1 MLSLPFLLSSH
12 QIVDEASTWSRSLA
26 KGITDESAAH
36 GIKVESWSTPHLR
49 DMGRLNATQAD
60 LAAAAK
66 HARASGFKVIMLA
79 MSTYVELAVRAL
91 LDEGLFGKGFVIIS
105 A

>member
-66 HARASGFKVIMLA
+66 HARASGFKVILLT
-79 MSTYVELAVRAL
+79 MSTKVELAVRAL
-91 LDEGLFGKGFVIIS
+91 LDEGLFGEGFIIMG

>member
-1 MLSLPFLLSSH
+1 
-12 QIVDEASTWSRSLA
+12 
-26 KGITDESAAH
+26 
-36 GIKVESWSTPHLR
+36 
-49 DMGRLNATQAD
+49 MGRLNATQAD

-66 HARASGFKVIMLA
+66 HARASGFKVILLT

-91 LDEGLFGKGFVIIS
+91 LDEGLFGEGFIIMG